1 MNLNPKKKKI
11 SFNLI
16 DVALIAI
23 ALVAILILVFVFNNK
38 DIVKPSGE
46 ENVKIEYTVTLSPV
60 REEYINL
67 VKIGDRVVNT
77 AIMDNCGDVVGISNS
92 DYYYIGIDSDTG
104 ESVSTLYPGMKTMV
118 IKIRANATKTAYGYS
133 IHGFDIVIGE
143 NVSIRVPD
151 FTGAGVCTSVVEL
164 GK

>member
-1 MNLNPKKKKI
+1 MNVSPKKKKI

-16 DVALIAI
+16 DVALIVVALAAI
-23 ALVAILILVFVFNNK
+23 SILVFVFNNK
-38 DIVKPSGE
+38 DIVKPSGK

-67 VKIGDRVVNT
+67 VKVGDRVINT
-77 AIMDNCGDVVGISNS
+77 AVMEHCGEVVTVTNS
-92 DYYYIGIDSDTG
+92 DYYYIGVNSETG

-118 IKIRANATKTAYGYS
+118 IKIRATATKTAYGYS
-133 IHGFDIVIGE
+133 VNGFDIVIGE

-151 FTGAGVCTSVVEL
+151 FTGTGKCTSVTEL